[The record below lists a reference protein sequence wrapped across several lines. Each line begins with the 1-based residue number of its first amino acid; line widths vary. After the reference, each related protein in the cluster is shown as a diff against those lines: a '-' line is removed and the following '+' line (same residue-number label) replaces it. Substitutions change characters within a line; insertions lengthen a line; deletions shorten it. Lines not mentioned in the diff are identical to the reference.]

1 MYICTNHK
9 NAKCPVRSARGEAHR
24 SWQPRS
30 VRISKILLLRGSPS
44 NNPILLT
51 DPELLLR
58 LLPIWYEI
66 TKLWNRQTHENKD
79 GYFQIS
85 TNHSLSLTIQ
95 IEGHEE
101 FPISE
106 LKLDN
111 IWNSNGTIS
120 RRSRDT
126 SNIIKENNL
135 FEKHVNLDNLIL

>member
-1 MYICTNHK
+1 M
-9 NAKCPVRSARGEAHR
+9 V
-24 SWQPRS
+24 
-30 VRISKILLLRGSPS
+30 
-44 NNPILLT
+44 
-51 DPELLLR
+51 
-58 LLPIWYEI
+58 
-66 TKLWNRQTHENKD
+66 
-79 GYFQIS
+79 IS
-85 TNHSLSLTIQ
+85 TNRSLSLTIQ

-101 FPISE
+101 FPILE